1 MPRPDLERSALPVHW
16 HSIARTRDEMFTG
29 WGIRTLASGEG
40 RYNPMSYHNGSIWP
54 HDNAIAADGIAAYG
68 YRVEALSIFSGI
80 FDASARVELNR
91 LPELFCGFPRQSGQG
106 PTLYP
111 VACSPQAWAAGA
123 VFLLLKA
130 VLGLDIDAL
139 KQQVTFRSPALPE
152 FVSELCIS
160 NLRVG
165 DARLDLRLQRHPDDV
180 GVTILRR
187 HGNVQLVTLR

>member
-1 MPRPDLERSALPVHW
+1 LSAQRRQPQRRPHHA
-16 HSIARTRDEMFTG
+16 
-29 WGIRTLASGEG
+29 
-40 RYNPMSYHNGSIWP
+40 
-54 HDNAIAADGIAAYG
+54 
-68 YRVEALSIFSGI
+68 EALSIFSGI

-152 FVSELCIS
+152 FLSELCIS

-180 GVTILRR
+180 DHHLAQTWQRATGDAQMSRR
-187 HGNVQLVTLR
+187 CRFIRSRLMNASSPGAGAPRRGTRT